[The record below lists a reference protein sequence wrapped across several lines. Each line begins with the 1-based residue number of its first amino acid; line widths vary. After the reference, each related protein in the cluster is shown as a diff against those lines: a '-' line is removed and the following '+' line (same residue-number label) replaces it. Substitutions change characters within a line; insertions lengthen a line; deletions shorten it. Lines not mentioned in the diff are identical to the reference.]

1 MATTISRKL
10 NLNFLKHTPSLSTL
24 FSLPKTHIS
33 NLTSP
38 QTPLNPNFK
47 FSILAQFHVKSAP
60 SQEPIFINH
69 NIINSYTNYTPKNFT
84 FHPQSRTINPKTLS
98 YQKLN
103 IYPIGSPRFLS
114 TKPLQNP
121 DQESD
126 EKQNPVQDFKNKQNP
141 DQDFKISQNPDEN
154 FENAQNPDQVLDE
167 FSGFK
172 HQEITGPTVERDV
185 SALANETREVL
196 ETMMKTIY
204 SLSKVLAGL
213 GFFNLGLGAWISYIT
228 RESAIAEVSI
238 QSFLGFGLPFSL
250 AFMLRRSLKPMNFF
264 RKMEDQ
270 GRLQILTLTLQ
281 IAKNL
286 NVFFVRVRGAS
297 YMCVAGAS
305 IGLVFA
311 ALYR

>member
-1 MATTISRKL
+1 MAATISRKL
-10 NLNFLKHTPSLSTL
+10 TPNFLKTTHPLSTL
-24 FSLPKTHIS
+24 FTLRKTHLP

-38 QTPLNPNFK
+38 QTPLNPY
-47 FSILAQFHVKSAP
+47 FSFSHFHVQST
-60 SQEPIFINH
+60 QFQQPIFCNQNCIK
-69 NIINSYTNYTPKNFT
+69 SFTNYTPRSFT
-84 FHPQSRTINPKTLS
+84 CHPQSRTINPKTLN
-98 YQKLN
+98 YQSLN
-103 IYPIGSPRFLS
+103 FYPIGSPRFLS

-126 EKQNPVQDFKNKQNP
+126 EIQDPVQDFENTQNPVQDSEK
-141 DQDFKISQNPDEN
+141 
-154 FENAQNPDQVLDE
+154 AQNPDQVSDE

-185 SALANETREVL
+185 SALANETRQVL

-204 SLSKVLAGL
+204 SLSKVLAALGL
-213 GFFNLGLGAWISYIT
+213 FNLGLGAWISYIT

-238 QSFLGFGLPFSL
+238 QSFLAFGLPFSL

-286 NVFFVRVRGAS
+286 NVFFVRVRGVS

-311 ALYR
+311 AIYR

>member
-1 MATTISRKL
+1 MAATISRKL
-10 NLNFLKHTPSLSTL
+10 TPNFLKNTHPLSTL
-24 FSLPKTHIS
+24 FTLHKTH
-33 NLTSP
+33 LTSP

-47 FSILAQFHVKSAP
+47 FSNLAQFHVQSAQL
-60 SQEPIFINH
+60 QEPIFLNH
-69 NIINSYTNYTPKNFT
+69 SIIKSFTNYTPRNFT
-84 FHPQSRTINPKTLS
+84 YHPQSRTINPKVIN
-98 YQKLN
+98 YQSLDF
-103 IYPIGSPRFLS
+103 YPIGSSRFLS

-126 EKQNPVQDFKNKQNP
+126 ETQNPVQDFENIQNP
-141 DQDFKISQNPDEN
+141 VQHS
-154 FENAQNPDQVLDE
+154 ENAQNPDQVSDE

-204 SLSKVLAGL
+204 SLSKVLAVLGL
-213 GFFNLGLGAWISYIT
+213 FNLGLGAWISYIT
-228 RESAIAEVSI
+228 RESAIAEVSV
-238 QSFLGFGLPFSL
+238 QSFLAFGLPFSL

-286 NVFFVRVRGAS
+286 NVFFVRVRGVS

>member
-1 MATTISRKL
+1 MAATISRKL
-10 NLNFLKHTPSLSTL
+10 TPYFLKHTPSLSTFFTL
-24 FSLPKTHIS
+24 HITHYD

-38 QTPLNPNFK
+38 QTPLNPDFK
-47 FSILAQFHVKSAP
+47 FSNLAQFHVQSTPFK
-60 SQEPIFINH
+60 EPIFLNQ
-69 NIINSYTNYTPKNFT
+69 NIIKSYTNYPQKSVID
-84 FHPQSRTINPKTLS
+84 HPQSRTINPKTLNFQS
-98 YQKLN
+98 LN
-103 IYPIGSPRFLS
+103 FSLIGNPRFLS
-114 TKPLQNP
+114 TTPLPNP

-126 EKQNPVQDFKNKQNP
+126 KPQNPVEDSEKNQNLVQD
-141 DQDFKISQNPDEN
+141 SEN
-154 FENAQNPDQVLDE
+154 VQNPDQVSDE
-167 FSGFK
+167 SFEFK

-204 SLSKVLAGL
+204 SLSKVLAVLGL
-213 GFFNLGLGAWISYIT
+213 FNLGLGAWISYIT
-228 RESAIAEVSI
+228 RESAIVEVSM
-238 QSFLGFGLPFSL
+238 QSILAFGLPFSL
-250 AFMLRRSLKPMNFF
+250 AFMLRQSLKPMNFF

-286 NVFFVRVRGAS
+286 NVFFVRVRGVS
-297 YMCVAGAS
+297 FMCVAGAS

>member
-1 MATTISRKL
+1 MAATISRKT
-10 NLNFLKHTPSLSTL
+10 LNFLKHTPPLSTL
-24 FSLPKTHIS
+24 FTLHK
-33 NLTSP
+33 
-38 QTPLNPNFK
+38 TPLNPNFN
-47 FSILAQFHVKSAP
+47 FSNHVQSIP
-60 SQEPIFINH
+60 SQEPIFLNH
-69 NIINSYTNYTPKNFT
+69 KIINSYTNYTPRNFT
-84 FHPQSRTINPKTLS
+84 FHPQSRTLNPKTLN

-103 IYPIGSPRFLS
+103 FYTIESPRFLS

-121 DQESD
+121 DQEYD
-126 EKQNPVQDFKNKQNP
+126 ETQNP
-141 DQDFKISQNPDEN
+141 DQD
-154 FENAQNPDQVLDE
+154 FENAQNPDQVSDE

-204 SLSKVLAGL
+204 SLSKGLAVLSL
-213 GFFNLGLGAWISYIT
+213 FNLGLGAWISYIT

-238 QSFLGFGLPFSL
+238 QSFLAFGLPFSL

-270 GRLQILTLTLQ
+270 GRLQILTLALQ

-286 NVFFVRVRGAS
+286 NVFFVRVRGVS